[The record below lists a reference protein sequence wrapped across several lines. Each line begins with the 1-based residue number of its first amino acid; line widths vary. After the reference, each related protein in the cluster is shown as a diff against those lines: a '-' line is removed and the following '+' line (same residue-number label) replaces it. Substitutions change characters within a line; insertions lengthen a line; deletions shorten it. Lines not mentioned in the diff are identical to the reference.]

1 MSLPIPI
8 PVAVPM
14 ARDGLAVYKTVAVV
28 GPPNAGKT
36 TLFNRLTGLRQK
48 VGNFP
53 GVTVEHH
60 TGNFRLDSG
69 EEVSLIDLPGVYSLN
84 PKSEDE
90 KVTIDVLNGECG
102 VPSARMPSF
111 WCSTPTTSI
120 ATLCWQGGSLPWGYP
135 PWFC

>member
-1 MSLPIPI
+1 MTCH
-8 PVAVPM
+8 PVARPQDE
-14 ARDGLAVYKTVAVV
+14 APDTSYRTVAVV
-28 GPPNAGKT
+28 GPPNSGKT

-69 EEVSLIDLPGVYSLN
+69 DEVSLIDLPGVYSLN

-90 KVTIDVLNGECG
+90 RVTIDVLNGEMHG
-102 VPSARMPSF
+102 TERPDAIILVLDSNNLNRHL
-111 WCSTPTTSI
+111 I
-120 ATLCWQGGSLPWGYP
+120 L
-135 PWFC
+135 